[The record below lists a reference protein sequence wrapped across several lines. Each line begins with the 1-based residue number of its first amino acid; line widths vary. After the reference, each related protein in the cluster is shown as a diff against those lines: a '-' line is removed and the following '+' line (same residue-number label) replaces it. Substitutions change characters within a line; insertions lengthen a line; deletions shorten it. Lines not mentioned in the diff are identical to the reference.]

1 MFPFG
6 YQRTVPSTGEVDP
19 QMAVTEVSDGSGR
32 VLLVPSSA
40 LAVENRTWVQNPCVA
55 GDRPACPGDNHT
67 SA

>member
-40 LAVENRTWVQNPCVA
+40 LAVENRVWVPNPYVA
-55 GDRPACPGDNHT
+55 GNLFALATDTNGA
-67 SA
+67 